1 MSEATVLCDIDD
13 RGVARVRLNRPQLHN
28 AMDEVL
34 IGELADTFRRLSD
47 DDTVRLVV
55 LSGNGRSFCAGGDI
69 GWMRRTAE
77 YGVDENTKDAL
88 VLAHMLDAID
98 TCAKPVIGLI
108 HGSVYGGGNG
118 LVSAVDIAVAAE
130 GAKFCLSE
138 VKLGLLPATIS
149 PYVVRAM
156 GGRAARRYFL
166 TAEVIDTQTAL
177 DLGLV
182 HEIVPAADLEDA
194 GEKLIAKLLDNGP
207 KAMAASKDLIA
218 RVRERPIDD
227 ALMSYTASRIA
238 EVRATEEG
246 KEGAQAF
253 LEKRKP
259 AWRS

>member
-1 MSEATVLCDIDD
+1 MSEATVLCKTDD

-34 IGELADTFRRLSD
+34 IGALAETFQRLSGD
-47 DDTVRLVV
+47 ETVRIVIQ
-55 LSGNGRSFCAGGDI
+55 SGNGKSFCAGGDI

-88 VLAHMLDAID
+88 VLARMLDAID
-98 TCAKPVIGLI
+98 TCSKPVIGLI
-108 HGSVYGGGNG
+108 HGAIYGGGNG
-118 LVSAVDIAVAAE
+118 LVSAVDIAIAAE

-166 TAEVIDTQTAL
+166 TAEVIDTEKAL

-182 HEIVPAADLEDA
+182 HEIVPADDLEDA
-194 GEKLIAKLLDNGP
+194 SERLVAALLDNGP

-227 ALMSYTASRIA
+227 ALMSYTAGRIA
-238 EVRATEEG
+238 EVRATDEG
-246 KEGAQAF
+246 KEGAEAF

-259 AWRS
+259 AWRT